1 MHDLIVRQ
9 VEMVE
14 MIMVTTTNQSWFT
27 TLSDEVKDK
36 FHYAKAIRESNVP
49 VTAQHINKL
58 LGTAITD
65 ERLQELLDSPSLF
78 FPDASLNKSIMAEL
92 RGACELH
99 HPGQCNGVYIW
110 THIPT
115 GQKYVGQA
123 FDLPTRL
130 RTYYSAASMSRDHTL
145 IYKLILSEDNMS
157 LFSLKVIFL
166 PKSDFNINLYI
177 VEQYYLLQ
185 SAYNL
190 NVAYLSLTPYA
201 TAYQPLH
208 MYNAD
213 KTVLYYSST
222 RQTDFRDLL
231 KISHT
236 TFTKHLT
243 NGSLYL
249 DKFLFSRELVGA
261 AAPVDLT
268 LQQLIALLEELR
280 ISSNINKSDLGP
292 LAKSVI
298 FTNSEGQEI
307 EFPSL
312 GKAIAFLKSE
322 GHKADQR
329 VLVKRLA
336 VNGEYKGYSV
346 KYKTNAPS

>member
-1 MHDLIVRQ
+1 MADLRA
-9 VEMVE
+9 MC
-14 MIMVTTTNQSWFT
+14 
-27 TLSDEVKDK
+27 
-36 FHYAKAIRESNVP
+36 
-49 VTAQHINKL
+49 
-58 LGTAITD
+58 
-65 ERLQELLDSPSLF
+65 
-78 FPDASLNKSIMAEL
+78 AS
-92 RGACELH
+92 H
-99 HPGQCNGVYIW
+99 HPGQCHGVYIW

-115 GQKYVGQA
+115 GQKYVGLA
-123 FDLPTRL
+123 FDLPVRL
-130 RTYYSAASMSRDHTL
+130 RTYYSAASMSRDPTL
-145 IYKLILSEDNMS
+145 IYKLILSEDDMS

-166 PKSDFNINLYI
+166 PQSDFNINLNI
-177 VEQYYLLQ
+177 VEQFYLLQ
-185 SAYNL
+185 PAYDL

-201 TAYQPLH
+201 TAYQPLY

-213 KTVLYYSST
+213 KSMLYYSST

-249 DKFLFSRELVGA
+249 DKFLFSRELVEA
-261 AAPVDLT
+261 AVPTNLT
-268 LQQLIALLEELR
+268 LQQVISVLTELR
-280 ISSNINKSDLGP
+280 VSSNINKSDLGS
-292 LAKSVI
+292 LAKTVI

-312 GKAIAFLKSE
+312 GKAIAFLRSE

-336 VNGEYKGYSV
+336 VNGEYKGYNV